1 MSRQLSAIVNGFR
14 DRVAQV
20 WPRLPGPLQTPQ
32 KSSGCLRASRAAPT
46 LSIGMA
52 PPALPPGSL
61 PRPPRLGGPGDFYWV
76 KPRTFLLKPLSPVGG
91 SSSKRAFR
99 PFVRVFSCAVRFG
112 HLRERQGSRSAPGR
126 ISPRREPFFGH
137 P

>member
-46 LSIGMA
+46 LSIGYGA
-52 PPALPPGSL
+52 PRSTPRVLAPATPPRRARGFLLGEAANVLIETLVAGRWVFLQTGLPPLCQGFFL
-61 PRPPRLGGPGDFYWV
+61 RRKVWAPKGEAREQKRPRSD
-76 KPRTFLLKPLSPVGG
+76 
-91 SSSKRAFR
+91 
-99 PFVRVFSCAVRFG
+99 
-112 HLRERQGSRSAPGR
+112 
-126 ISPRREPFFGH
+126 
-137 P
+137 